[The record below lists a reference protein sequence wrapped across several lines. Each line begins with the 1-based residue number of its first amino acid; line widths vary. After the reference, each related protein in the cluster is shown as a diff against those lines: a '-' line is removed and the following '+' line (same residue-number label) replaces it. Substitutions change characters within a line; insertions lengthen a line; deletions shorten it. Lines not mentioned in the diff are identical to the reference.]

1 VARPNEQIMPLLV
14 VTVLAQLVFSGG
26 MNPVTNRI
34 LLNPMSWATPS
45 GRGFAASASTVDLT
59 YLVPAQLA
67 PRDSHWTHT
76 TSAWVVDMAVLVAL
90 SIFFTVSVR
99 WNIRLVHGVNGSQ
112 YRGRVR
118 LPGLSPENKGP
129 THLRW
134 PTTVPRLTSLPSVAT
149 RHTLRC

>member
-1 VARPNEQIMPLLV
+1 MPLLV

-34 LLNPMSWATPS
+34 LLDPMSWATPAGWDS
-45 GRGFAASASTVDLT
+45 QRRRRRVDLT

-67 PRDSHWTHT
+67 PRYSHWTHT
-76 TSAWVVDMAVLVAL
+76 TSAWVVDMALLVAL
-90 SIFFTVSVR
+90 RIFFTVFVR
-99 WNIRLVHGVNGSQ
+99 WNIRLVHGVNGSE
-112 YRGRVR
+112 YRGGVR
-118 LPGLSPENKGP
+118 LPGLSPENKGH